1 MLAKVLFLGLAIATI
16 QVPFFH
22 KINLMKNFK
31 KFKFQAIK
39 VEDFS
44 SYKPHHYQV
53 PKFDLNQ
60 ISLQRFKDVVL
71 ENNEPLS
78 TERYPDYK
86 RGTEN
91 FASKFENETIS
102 QKLY

>member
-1 MLAKVLFLGLAIATI
+1 MLQFRYLFFKKSIWW
-16 QVPFFH
+16 
-22 KINLMKNFK
+22 KILKNFE
-31 KFKFQAIK
+31 FQAIK
-39 VEDFS
+39 IEDFS

-91 FASKFENETIS
+91 FASKFENETIVQNVLLS
-102 QKLY
+102 NSTI